1 MNRARVLVGLTCIYI
16 YIYTYVQAL
25 ERYILLELRVRGGL
39 KMADALMNWY

>member
-1 MNRARVLVGLTCIYI
+1 MNRARVLVGLTCI

>member
-16 YIYTYVQAL
+16 HIQAL